1 VGRRDNVRTATALG
15 ALAALLGGCGPGE
28 PEAPPV
34 SASSAPR
41 AAAPPPADQNASLD
55 DTAVA
60 VARVDGN
67 AIRLDEARALLRD
80 EEASD
85 PARRRAAVEGVIT
98 RRLAAAEARRR
109 GLDAEPTLHAELAAV
124 DRDARARREALLR
137 DALYARIREEL
148 VLSEAELRA
157 HYARIRSRFLER
169 QVRLRRRSFP
179 DRAAAEAADAALG
192 PEGRLDPRAS
202 ETLGPAPVRA
212 LPPEVLPE
220 ALGLEAV
227 GDRVVV
233 DAAEGTA
240 VLVELVEVLPAE
252 APPPEAVRERVE
264 ASLRTLRAQEA
275 MRELLAERRAAASV
289 EIDEGVLAD
298 EEAWRAGS
306 SQTLPPRTERGRAR
320 R

>member
-1 VGRRDNVRTATALG
+1 VVRRDEKCTAAALG
-15 ALAALLGGCGPGE
+15 VLGALLGGCGPGE
-28 PEAPPV
+28 REPPSTAV
-34 SASSAPR
+34 PR
-41 AAAPPPADQNASLD
+41 PGVAAAPVLAEGSTPLAE
-55 DTAVA
+55 TALVLA
-60 VARVDGN
+60 
-67 AIRLDEARALLRD
+67 RLDGEPILLREARALLR
-80 EEASD
+80 EGEAAD
-85 PARRRAAVEGVIT
+85 PARRRAAVKGVIT

-109 GLDAEPTLHAELAAV
+109 GLDAEPTLHAELAAIN
-124 DRDARARREALLR
+124 REARARREALLR
-137 DALYARIREEL
+137 DVLYARIREEL
-148 VLSEAELRA
+148 ALTEAELRA
-157 HYARIRSRFLER
+157 HYAKIRSRFLER

-240 VLVELVEVLPAE
+240 ALVDLAEVLPAE
-252 APPPEAVRERVE
+252 APAFEAVRERVE

-298 EEAWRAGS
+298 EEAWRAAA
-306 SQTLPPRTERGRAR
+306 EAR
-320 R
+320 SMRP